1 MNLFMYLVS
10 KNITPAFCEFFVNKH
25 LVSQGVASFVKK
37 WPLSLFTK
45 LLLLLLLTSFQIQC
59 IKVVVLCLSA
69 STAVHPDQDHA
80 GVGRRHRL
88 QVENTER
95 CRPQPGKKFSDA
107 RFCWKCFG
115 IKRVSVAPS
124 LLALV
129 YLIALHLCTGN
140 LFIIKKYEPASTSF
154 CVFLLLD
161 IYKPKTVNLTNR
173 MNISALWCSG
183 FVQQ

>member
-10 KNITPAFCEFFVNKH
+10 KNITPAFCDF
-25 LVSQGVASFVKK
+25 
-37 WPLSLFTK
+37 LSMNIGFLRVWHRLLRNDLSVFTK
-45 LLLLLLLTSFQIQC
+45 LLLLYLLLTSFQIQS

-107 RFCWKCFG
+107 RF
-115 IKRVSVAPS
+115 
-124 LLALV
+124 LL
-129 YLIALHLCTGN
+129 
-140 LFIIKKYEPASTSF
+140 E
-154 CVFLLLD
+154 VFRNQTRFSCPL
-161 IYKPKTVNLTNR
+161 P
-173 MNISALWCSG
+173 SG
-183 FVQQ
+183 FGLSYISTFMHWKPVYYSKI